1 MQEFQRIL
9 LVDDS
14 YTARI
19 FLKTCF
25 QMIGLNKSIFYECRN
40 GKEAMEK
47 LREMRNVDLV
57 VSDLNMPVMDG
68 FELVQRILASP
79 LMTNTSIM
87 VVSSVGDSQKA
98 QKIKEMGVA
107 TILSKPVNP
116 ARLLLALE
124 QISAQK
130 DGVYER

>member
-1 MQEFQRIL
+1 MQEFQKIV

-19 FLKTCF
+19 FIKTCF
-25 QMIGLNKSIFYECRN
+25 QMIGLEKASFYECRN
-40 GKEAMEK
+40 GKEAIDLIRD
-47 LREMRNVDLV
+47 LRTVDLV

-79 LMTNTSIM
+79 LLSNTSVLVI
-87 VVSSVGDSQKA
+87 SSVADSVKA
-98 QKIKEMGVA
+98 QKIKEMGVNA
-107 TILSKPVNP
+107 ILRKPVNP

-124 QISAQK
+124 QISAK
-130 DGVYER
+130 KVIV